1 MFGDHP
7 EHEIRHRCQSLMGH
21 PTKMKRFWMEKSC
34 LNILSTEVKKL
45 SMNDVTQFESD
56 PQFCFSVKLLTVLA
70 REFEDLISHPIAF
83 KTMLL
88 LLFTS
93 PVQKLDT
100 KSSFENVVLKTF
112 SRRLDVSTSN
122 SNHLSKIIQN
132 MLNALDQFKML
143 SGSINFLSNWIFK
156 YSTAF
161 WRVYLN
167 MSLPFSWYYMWETFI
182 LKLLKNILFLYFGQ

>member
-21 PTKMKRFWMEKSC
+21 PTKMKRIWMEKSC
-34 LNILSTEVKKL
+34 LNILSREVKKL
-45 SMNDVTQFESD
+45 SMNNVTQFESD

-100 KSSFENVVLKTF
+100 ESSFKNVVLKTF

-122 SNHLSKIIQN
+122 GNHPSKIIQN
-132 MLNALDQFKML
+132 MLNALDQFRMV
-143 SGSINFLSNWIFK
+143 SGSINFLSYWIFK
-156 YSTAF
+156 YSAAF
-161 WRVYLN
+161 WRVYLD
-167 MSLPFSWYYMWETFI
+167 MSLPFSWYYVWETFI
-182 LKLLKNILFLYFGQ
+182 LKLLKRILFLYFGQ